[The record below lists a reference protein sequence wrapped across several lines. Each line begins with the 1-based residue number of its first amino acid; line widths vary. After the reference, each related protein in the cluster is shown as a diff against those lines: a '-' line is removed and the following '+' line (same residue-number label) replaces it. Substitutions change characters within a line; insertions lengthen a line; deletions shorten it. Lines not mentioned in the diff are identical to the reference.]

1 MEDIAGILNL
11 TFQNIE
17 SVTGRGEEVG
27 RLDIFKGTGDEF
39 MHEQAPGLGLV
50 ARVSVLFPSQFQ
62 AIRELLHVVDNA
74 GESTTLQGMLKK
86 ARVPVSKA
94 TRLRGAGSGGKSGSM
109 VFSAPPHFRI
119 KNVPRSEF
127 ESLDHEFVTSYLDHL
142 STNQPSA
149 TNPSL
154 GTAIDKIVAA
164 FHIYI
169 GSLVTLRLVVVEQ
182 ASTLGIRHT
191 ICRSHMLWSLSK
203 HGTAPQVVMPDG
215 VRSLQTYDL
224 KGSNINRDAKVENF
238 GSDATSNPVWLDND
252 LAKHLQYVQRAR
264 TRQATTRYTPF
275 HSPVSLPLISS

>member
-27 RLDIFKGTGDEF
+27 RLDIFKGTRDEF

-74 GESTTLQGMLKK
+74 GESTTLQDMLKK

-149 TNPSL
+149 TDQSL

-164 FHIYI
+164 FQIYI

-203 HGTAPQVVMPDG
+203 HGTTGGHARRGAQPSNVRLERLEHQSGCQGGEFWFGRDIESG
-215 VRSLQTYDL
+215 V
-224 KGSNINRDAKVENF
+224 
-238 GSDATSNPVWLDND
+238 
-252 LAKHLQYVQRAR
+252 AR
-264 TRQATTRYTPF
+264 
-275 HSPVSLPLISS
+275 